1 MARGRMI
8 SKSLSTS
15 QKFGGLATLGDLAEF
30 AQLLYPMLV
39 VHADDFGRLQ
49 GDPFTVKLTC
59 LPISPRSLDDFA
71 TALRQLEAAGL
82 IAWYNAAGKLYIEIQ
97 NFEWHQQGLHKRTRS
112 QFPDIPGTSR
122 KFPLKEGKEGRKE
135 GIEHPP
141 KSPFYKKGDFRPT
154 RAELKKAELVR
165 NRVHGGCPHTPRH
178 PTAAACIEAIARERR
193 TNGRAS

>member
-15 QKFGGLATLGDLAEF
+15 EKFGGLAALGDLAEF
-30 AQLLYPMLV
+30 AQLLFPMLV
-39 VHADDFGRLQ
+39 VHSDDFGRLQ

-59 LPISPRSLDDFA
+59 LPVSPRPLEDFA
-71 TALRQLEAAGL
+71 TALQQLETIGL
-82 IAWYNAAGKLYIEIQ
+82 IRWYGAAGKRYIEIQ

-165 NRVHGGCPHTPRH
+165 NRVHGGCPHDPKH
-178 PTAAACIEAIARERR
+178 QTAKACILALALAARQ
-193 TNGRAS
+193 NGRAS